1 MEAITEKQNY
11 LREEIMDKG
20 YSPEKFQE
28 FMMQQAG
35 SEDIDLEQWTMQ
47 SLQEIVEQFK
57 QITSPV
63 ENTENTSNNA
73 ISNELEQVNNNE
85 DETNTINNED
95 NIIQPKT
102 EEKIVSTSNS
112 PSSQMGDSPFDT
124 YEDTVICKKLEP
136 N

>member
-1 MEAITEKQNY
+1 MEDITEKQNY

-47 SLQEIVEQFK
+47 SLQEIVEKFK

-85 DETNTINNED
+85 EETNTINNEE

-102 EEKIVSTSNS
+102 EEKIVITSNS

-124 YEDTVICKKLEP
+124 Y
-136 N
+136 